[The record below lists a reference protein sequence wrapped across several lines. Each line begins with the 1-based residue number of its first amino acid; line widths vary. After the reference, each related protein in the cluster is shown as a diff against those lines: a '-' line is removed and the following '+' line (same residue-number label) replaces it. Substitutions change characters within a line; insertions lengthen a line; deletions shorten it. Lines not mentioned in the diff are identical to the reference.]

1 MDFGLGILTF
11 GTIGFMVAFGYL
23 SVRATE
29 KRRREGGPKSTLA
42 ADGQPSPRARIRL
55 RCHPSGAWSSAA
67 APNPWPPAPRK
78 PEATTNFSELSD
90 RLAGGLTLATRAKR
104 RLSSA

>member
-42 ADGQPSPRARIRL
+42 ADG
-55 RCHPSGAWSSAA
+55 
-67 APNPWPPAPRK
+67 PNRRPAP
-78 PEATTNFSELSD
+78 E
-90 RLAGGLTLATRAKR
+90 
-104 RLSSA
+104 SA